1 MLMNKWSFDTATIH
15 FTFEIYSLI
24 QWYTTFTHF
33 SVAKRQI
40 IAVVVEDFAQ
50 KAFIT
55 HYVGFK
61 HTINI
66 KGTVTQIM

>member
-15 FTFEIYSLI
+15 FTFEMYGLI
-24 QWYTTFTHF
+24 QWYTAFTHF
-33 SVAKRQI
+33 SVAKSQL
-40 IAVVVEDFAQ
+40 IAVGVEDFAQ

-61 HTINI
+61 LTIDI
-66 KGTVTQIM
+66 KGTVTQII